1 MQPNGSY
8 NDRRTLQN
16 RFATDVWSITD
27 DAPIDRRLFADRSQI
42 MPKIKPVADWKK
54 QMKMRPF
61 KDL

>member
-1 MQPNGSY
+1 MQPNSSY

-42 MPKIKPVADWKK
+42 MPKIKPVADC
-54 QMKMRPF
+54 
-61 KDL
+61 